1 MTKIRMLMVAV
12 ALAWAIP
19 IQTEGQPTEAPETV
33 VVQSGGLTLRGLLW
47 RPSGR
52 GPFPAVLFSHGS
64 GPAAYPQKP
73 AALGPAFVRHGYVFL
88 YLFRRGAG
96 LSADQ
101 GTNSEELMS
110 RALREKGQDAR
121 NELQLQ
127 LLETELS
134 DVLGGLAF
142 LRALPDVDTDRVAVA
157 GHSFGASL
165 TLLIAERDSALR
177 AAIAFSGSAASW
189 EHSPQLRARLIAAV
203 RRTTVP
209 IFFIQAEND
218 YSIAPA
224 KTLSAEMERLGK
236 PHRIKIYPS
245 IGQTAIEGHDFYYL
259 GLSIW
264 EPDVFAF
271 LDERTRP

>member
-1 MTKIRMLMVAV
+1 MMKVRMLVVAV
-12 ALAWAIP
+12 ALAWASP
-19 IQTEGQPTEAPETV
+19 IQTKGQPAEAPETV

-101 GTNSEELMS
+101 GINSEELMS

-142 LRALPDVDTDRVAVA
+142 LRGRPEVDTHRVAVA

-189 EHSPQLRARLIAAV
+189 EHSPRLRARLIAAV
-203 RRTTVP
+203 GRTTVP

-224 KTLSAEMERLGK
+224 KALSAEMERLGK

-245 IGQTAIEGHDFYYL
+245 IGQTASEGHDFYYL

-271 LDERTRP
+271 LDERMRP

>member
-1 MTKIRMLMVAV
+1 MLVVAV

-19 IQTEGQPTEAPETV
+19 IQTKGQPAEAPETV
-33 VVQSGGLTLRGLLW
+33 VVPSGGLTLRGLLW

-52 GPFPAVLFSHGS
+52 GPFPAVLFNHGS

-127 LLETELS
+127 LFETELS

-142 LRALPDVDTDRVAVA
+142 LRGRPEVDTRRVAVA

-189 EHSPQLRARLIAAV
+189 AHSPQLRARLIAAV
-203 RRTTVP
+203 GRTTVP
-209 IFFIQAEND
+209 IFFIQAD
-218 YSIAPA
+218 
-224 KTLSAEMERLGK
+224 ERLL
-236 PHRIKIYPS
+236 HRARE
-245 IGQTAIEGHDFYYL
+245 GTVCRDGAARQTAPHQDLPVHRADCE
-259 GLSIW
+259 
-264 EPDVFAF
+264 
-271 LDERTRP
+271 

>member
-1 MTKIRMLMVAV
+1 MTKVRALMVAV
-12 ALAWAIP
+12 AFAWAIP
-19 IQTEGQPTEAPETV
+19 IQTKGQPAERPETV
-33 VVQSGGLTLRGLLW
+33 VVQSGVLTLRGLLW

-134 DVLGGLAF
+134 DVVGGLAF
-142 LRALPDVDTDRVAVA
+142 LRGRPEVDSGRTAAA
-157 GHSFGASL
+157 GHSFGGSL
-165 TLLIAERDSALR
+165 TLLLAEREPSLR
-177 AAIAFSGSAASW
+177 AAIVFGAAAGSW
-189 EHSPQLRARLIAAV
+189 ESSLKLRSRLLAAV
-203 RRTTVP
+203 GHTNVP
-209 IFFIQAEND
+209 IFFIHAAND
-218 YSIAPA
+218 FSIAPGKA
-224 KTLSAEMERLGK
+224 LAAEMARLGK
-236 PHRIKIYPS
+236 PNRVKIYPS
-245 IGQTAIEGHDFYYL
+245 IERTAIEGHDFYYM

>member
-1 MTKIRMLMVAV
+1 MMKVRMFMVAV

-19 IQTEGQPTEAPETV
+19 IQTKGQPAEAPETV
-33 VVQSGGLTLRGLLW
+33 VVRSGALTLRGLLW

-73 AALGPAFVRHGYVFL
+73 ATLGPAFVRRGYVFL

-110 RALREKGQDAR
+110 QALKEKGQEAR
-121 NELQLQ
+121 DDLQLQ
-127 LLETELS
+127 LLETELG
-134 DVLGGLAF
+134 DVLGGFAF
-142 LRALPDVDTDRVAVA
+142 LRGRPEVDAHRIAAA
-157 GHSFGASL
+157 GHSFGGSL
-165 TLLIAERDSALR
+165 TVLLAEREPSLR
-177 AAIAFSGSAASW
+177 AAIVFGAAAGSW
-189 EHSPQLRARLIAAV
+189 ESSLKLRSRLLAAV
-203 RRTTVP
+203 GHTNVP
-209 IFFIQAEND
+209 TFFIHAGND
-218 YSIAPA
+218 FSIAPGKELA
-224 KTLSAEMERLGK
+224 AEMARLGK
-236 PHRIKIYPS
+236 PNRIKIYPP
-245 IGQTAIEGHDFYYL
+245 IGQTAIDGHDFYYL
-259 GLSIW
+259 GLSMW

>member
-1 MTKIRMLMVAV
+1 MMKVRMLVVAV
-12 ALAWAIP
+12 ALAWASP
-19 IQTEGQPTEAPETV
+19 IQTKGQPAEAPETV

-142 LRALPDVDTDRVAVA
+142 LRGRPEVDTHRVAVA

-203 RRTTVP
+203 GRTTVP

-224 KTLSAEMERLGK
+224 KELSAEMERLGK

-245 IGQTAIEGHDFYYL
+245 IGQTASEGHDFYYL

-271 LDERTRP
+271 LDERMRP

>member
-1 MTKIRMLMVAV
+1 MKVRMLVVAV
-12 ALAWAIP
+12 ALAWASP
-19 IQTEGQPTEAPETV
+19 IQTKGQPAEAPETV

-142 LRALPDVDTDRVAVA
+142 LRGRPEVDTHRVAVA

-203 RRTTVP
+203 GRTTVP

-224 KTLSAEMERLGK
+224 KELSAEMERLGK

-245 IGQTAIEGHDFYYL
+245 IGQTASEGHDFYYL

-271 LDERTRP
+271 LDERMRP

>member
-1 MTKIRMLMVAV
+1 MMKVRMLVVAV
-12 ALAWAIP
+12 ALAWASP
-19 IQTEGQPTEAPETV
+19 IQTKGQPAKAPETV

-110 RALREKGQDAR
+110 RVLREKGQDAR

-142 LRALPDVDTDRVAVA
+142 LRGRPEVDTHRVAVA

-203 RRTTVP
+203 GRTTVP

-224 KTLSAEMERLGK
+224 KELSAEMERLGK

-245 IGQTAIEGHDFYYL
+245 IGQTASEGHDFYYL

-271 LDERTRP
+271 LDERMRP

>member
-19 IQTEGQPTEAPETV
+19 IQTKGQPTEAPETV

-121 NELQLQ
+121 NELQMQ

>member
-19 IQTEGQPTEAPETV
+19 IQTTGQPTEAPETV